1 MKILHVETGRHLY
14 GGALQVALLANGLE
28 ARECENVV
36 LCPADSA
43 VGWAVQGRSR
53 VVAPRLAGDLDPRLP
68 LYLMHAVRLFQ
79 PHLIHTHSRRGADYW
94 GGIVAALT
102 KTPAVVSR
110 RVDNPEPLLLARVKY
125 RCYDRVIS
133 ISQRIRE
140 VLLAAGVPAE
150 KIVCVPSGID
160 TERYGR
166 SCDRQ
171 RFLREFGLEE
181 SQRVLAAIAQ
191 FIPRKGHR
199 ALLEALPEV
208 IREFPA
214 LRVLLFGRGPL
225 EGELK
230 ELCHRY
236 GLLPH
241 VRFTGFRTDLE
252 RILPCLDLVVHPAV
266 MEGLGLSL
274 LEAAAAGIPIVAA
287 SAGGVPEI
295 VQDGVTGLL
304 VPPADPKSLATAIV
318 RLLRQRETAR
328 ALGNAGRAFVRRNF
342 SVTAMV
348 EGNLG
353 VYRDVLAGRRGREI
367 PASCRWLHP

>member
-1 MKILHVETGRHLY
+1 MKILHAETGRHLY
-14 GGALQVALLANGLE
+14 GGALQVALLVNGLE
-28 ARECENVV
+28 ARGCGNLL
-36 LCPADSA
+36 LCPEGSA
-43 VGWAVQGRSR
+43 VGLAVQGRSR
-53 VVAPRLAGDLDPRLP
+53 VVAPRLAGELDPRLP
-68 LYLMHAVRLFQ
+68 LRLMHAVRLFQ

-102 KTPAVVSR
+102 GTPAVVSR
-110 RVDNPEPLLLARVKY
+110 RVDNPEPVLLARAKY

-140 VLLAAGVPAE
+140 LLLAAGMPAE
-150 KIVCVPSGID
+150 KVVCVHSGID

-171 RFLREFGLEE
+171 WFLREFGLEE

-199 ALLEALPEV
+199 VLVEALPEV
-208 IREFPA
+208 VREFPD

-230 ELCHRY
+230 QLCHRY

-274 LEAAAAGIPIVAA
+274 LEAAAARIPIVAA

-304 VPPADPKSLATAIV
+304 VPPADPKRLAAAIV

-328 ALGNAGRAFVRRNF
+328 ALGNAGRDLVCRNF
-342 SVTAMV
+342 SVAKMV
-348 EGNLG
+348 EGNLQ
-353 VYRDVLAGRRGREI
+353 VYRDVLAARWGRGAPE
-367 PASCRWLHP
+367 SCRWLHP